1 MDIIS
6 YLLGKNAGG
15 GGGNAEAKEVEIT
28 SQDQVITPS
37 EGYSSMSSVTVT
49 GVSSS
54 VDSNILSNNIKRG
67 VTILGITGTYGS
79 EIIPPDAGTL
89 TDLLVGTLPTKTTYT
104 EGERL
109 DLSGCT
115 ILAEYSNGYQYD
127 VTQSCTFTCNDPVTY
142 NDTKIVV
149 SYTDVTTETINIPI
163 TVNGVPVQ
171 APAET
176 KGLWHFDAGTDKNEV
191 NGKGTSTSGL
201 VNPQSVITSGGM
213 FGTTGVGGNTSAV
226 WLSYNNT
233 LGLAKH
239 TSADLATTDFTVE
252 NWVKHT
258 GTGTSNFSI
267 QMSTSANNSTGISF
281 NRNSSSNFVINGSN
295 YYINGAS
302 STITIGAADTNW
314 HHLAIVFNSGYVYI
328 FVDGVIKAQGSFA
341 TSSSNSAL
349 DYIKLSFSGSS
360 ANSDEVLITESA
372 KYLANFEPPHA
383 EYYLAGGE

>member
-163 TVNGVPVQ
+163 IVNGVPVQ
-171 APAET
+171 APVET

-201 VNPQSVITSGGM
+201 VNPQSQPTSIGV
-213 FGTTGVGGNTSAV
+213 FGTIGCKNSTNM

-233 LGLAKH
+233 LGLTNYAVG
-239 TSADLATTDFTVE
+239 TIPSSDFTCEFWFYPLSGNFFKLFMSKATNYSTEIGLKVGSDGALSLNGGSS
-252 NWVKHT
+252 NWLPSAT
-258 GTGTSNFSI
+258 FDTSVTAPLNSWHHFAFVNNHATRKVYI
-267 QMSTSANNSTGISF
+267 DGKLWATSTASPSSDLGLAYMYVMTNNS
-281 NRNSSSNFVINGSN
+281 N
-295 YYINGAS
+295 YG
-302 STITIGAADTNW
+302 
-314 HHLAIVFNSGYVYI
+314 F
-328 FVDGVIKAQGSFA
+328 F
-341 TSSSNSAL
+341 
-349 DYIKLSFSGSS
+349 
-360 ANSDEVLITESA
+360 DEVLFTENA
-372 KYLANFEPPHA
+372 KYLTNFEPPHA